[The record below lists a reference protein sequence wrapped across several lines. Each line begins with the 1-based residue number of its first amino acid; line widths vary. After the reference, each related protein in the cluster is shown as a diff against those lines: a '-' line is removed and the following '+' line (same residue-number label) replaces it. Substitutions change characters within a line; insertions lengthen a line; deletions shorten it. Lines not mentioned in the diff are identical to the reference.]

1 MAGKS
6 KHGKSCCYAGGQG
19 ERQRCAEA
27 IIAIMKRMFP
37 EGNGVEDH
45 ERKLWDHLAIM
56 SNFQLDVDY
65 PFDVSQAV
73 QIAKKPEPMEYPM
86 KKIPIRHYGSM
97 IFELS
102 IS

>member
-1 MAGKS
+1 MNIEGLDYNTHREKLVMPEYAREIQNMVNHAGTVE
-6 KHGKSCCYAGGQG
+6 ATG

-56 SNFQLDVDY
+56 SNF
-65 PFDVSQAV
+65 
-73 QIAKKPEPMEYPM
+73 
-86 KKIPIRHYGSM
+86 
-97 IFELS
+97 
-102 IS
+102 